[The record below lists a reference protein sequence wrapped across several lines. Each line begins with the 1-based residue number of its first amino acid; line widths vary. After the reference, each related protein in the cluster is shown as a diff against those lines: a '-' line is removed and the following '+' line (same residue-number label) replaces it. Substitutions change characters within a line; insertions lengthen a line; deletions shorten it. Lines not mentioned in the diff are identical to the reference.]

1 MLVVAPLKRDWRL
14 EMVGVM
20 QVGCPWDALGMHL
33 GCTLRMALLA
43 CFIGE
48 SVDFGWRGM
57 QVAAKSIFSAGG
69 APVAGGTM
77 ARVGGC

>member
-1 MLVVAPLKRDWRL
+1 
-14 EMVGVM
+14 
-20 QVGCPWDALGMHL
+20 
-33 GCTLRMALLA
+33 MALLA

>member
-1 MLVVAPLKRDWRL
+1 
-14 EMVGVM
+14 
-20 QVGCPWDALGMHL
+20 MHL

-57 QVAAKSIFSAGG
+57 QVAAKSIFLARARERSCTRISQIGRITRIGEGAGFSG
-69 APVAGGTM
+69 WWAG
-77 ARVGGC
+77 